1 MTTTYILDSLQYN
14 IANEKIKSKET
25 AKKYL
30 TSIGMLVDY
39 ILAKSSIKN
48 ISLKN
53 ELGAP
58 SRWEDSSY
66 RSQCNRFVESCVNL
80 RDKEI
85 FSAIEYDMAEQLIE
99 WCDIQIRNAIEGENL
114 FGRSALFRKMV
125 AGLCVKLMLLT
136 GVTYRCVRQLK
147 MEALDLDANTITIS
161 NYTIRLPIIFS
172 KQIREYAIIRENNS
186 INGEFLFVNAK
197 GKQWKDQTASSGIP
211 AYWCLLVLIG
221 VCLVFKVTTS
231 YEKLHQDNGRRTER
245 YVVLW
250 DTVKLYKIL
259 EKEETEMVQLLLV
272 IIYLAFISLGLP
284 DALLGSAWPS
294 MYSEFGVPISY
305 AGIISMIIA
314 AGTIVSSLQSDRLTR
329 RLGTGKVTAI
339 SVAVTAA
346 ALFGFSVSQSFGML
360 CLWAIPYGLGAGSVD
375 ASLNNYVALHYESK
389 HMSWLHCMWGVGAT
403 LGPYVMGYALTRG
416 MTWNSGYR
424 IISILQVVLTA
435 ILIFSLPLWK
445 GRPQMTAEDGQEVSP
460 KALSLP
466 EIMKIPGAKEVML
479 CFFCYCAL
487 EQTAGLWASS
497 YLTLY
502 KGVPAETAAGYA
514 SMFYIGITIG
524 RALSG
529 FITMKLND
537 VQMIRLGQGIIGL
550 GVLVLLLPLG
560 ESVSL
565 AGLILIGLGCAPIYP
580 CIIHSTPTH
589 FGADKSQALIGVQMA
604 CAYVGTCLMP
614 PIFGLIANHISV
626 ALLPVFLLVI
636 LVLMVVMHEGLTRK
650 TA

>member
-1 MTTTYILDSLQYN
+1 
-14 IANEKIKSKET
+14 
-25 AKKYL
+25 
-30 TSIGMLVDY
+30 
-39 ILAKSSIKN
+39 
-48 ISLKN
+48 
-53 ELGAP
+53 
-58 SRWEDSSY
+58 
-66 RSQCNRFVESCVNL
+66 
-80 RDKEI
+80 
-85 FSAIEYDMAEQLIE
+85 
-99 WCDIQIRNAIEGENL
+99 
-114 FGRSALFRKMV
+114 
-125 AGLCVKLMLLT
+125 
-136 GVTYRCVRQLK
+136 
-147 MEALDLDANTITIS
+147 
-161 NYTIRLPIIFS
+161 
-172 KQIREYAIIRENNS
+172 
-186 INGEFLFVNAK
+186 
-197 GKQWKDQTASSGIP
+197 
-211 AYWCLLVLIG
+211 
-221 VCLVFKVTTS
+221 
-231 YEKLHQDNGRRTER
+231 
-245 YVVLW
+245 
-250 DTVKLYKIL
+250 
-259 EKEETEMVQLLLV
+259 MVQLLLV

-346 ALFGFSVSQSFGML
+346 ALFGFSVSQSFWML

-435 ILIFSLPLWK
+435 ILILSLPLWK

-580 CIIHSTPTH
+580 CIIHSTPAH